1 MFLKSKQ
8 EADGYPEYAKSDEE
22 KQKYIKDYY
31 EREGVKLDSEKIQ
44 KNKGLRSVMK
54 MLLNS
59 FWGRFGMNTNKTQYK
74 VISDPLEWFDMVSD
88 DQYVINNAD
97 FSHPNYVQVFYS
109 TNEDM
114 HAGSTQTSVVLAA
127 FVTCHARL
135 KLYQEL
141 KKIDKRVL
149 YFDTDS
155 IIYVKVPGQYDPPL
169 GDYLGDFTDEVK
181 KKGANYITEFI
192 SAGPKN
198 YAYKMDNGKTS
209 CTVKGFTLNHISSLV
224 VNFDSIRE
232 IVLNDREK
240 KLQVEQLKFTR
251 DKKNWFIKTDIVSK
265 MYGFVY
271 DKRVLL
277 DSFYTLPYGY

>member
-1 MFLKSKQ
+1 
-8 EADGYPEYAKSDEE
+8 
-22 KQKYIKDYY
+22 
-31 EREGVKLDSEKIQ
+31 
-44 KNKGLRSVMK
+44 

-114 HAGSTQTSVVLAA
+114 HAGI
-127 FVTCHARL
+127 H
-135 KLYQEL
+135 
-141 KKIDKRVL
+141 
-149 YFDTDS
+149 
-155 IIYVKVPGQYDPPL
+155 GQYDPQL
-169 GDYLGDFTDEVK
+169 GDYFGDFTDEVK

-232 IVLNDREK
+232 NVLNDREK

-277 DSFYTLPYGY
+277 DSFYTLPNGY